1 MDWLQELSLN
11 SLALLTFLSWY
22 FSYTKHNVSDL
33 AYNLVVHLCVMLI
46 TKKTGRNTIIRR
58 IMLDSI

>member
-22 FSYTKHNVSDL
+22 FSYAKHNVSDL
-33 AYNLVVHLCVMLI
+33 AYNLVVRNAYN
-46 TKKTGRNTIIRR
+46 KKKLEGI
-58 IMLDSI
+58 L